1 MENLLSNTY
10 AIVGLNSEDSIQE
23 IENRLDAA
31 AGVIGVTVD
40 FEKKEVELT
49 SYEKVDIV
57 TLEQSLL
64 ETEWYITVK
73 TDNNW
78 VAAPSFRKV
87 ANNIRQKHNAARNI
101 EGEAEWSGRYG
112 SKESSYDK
120 KLIN

>member
-101 EGEAEWSGRYG
+101 EGESRSGAADTGPRVD
-112 SKESSYDK
+112 YDK
-120 KLIN
+120 S